1 MRHSYTRQAWR
12 RRVAIALAAFLLP
25 AVAAAGTVTVSED
38 QGGLSVDTVD
48 SPIDEILAQIAQT
61 QEFQIVRMGPAPD
74 EKLSGQFSGS
84 LGVVIAR
91 LLQNENH
98 LIVHS
103 AKAKAGI
110 ARIVLFGPPGKS
122 DAAPNSAPLAVA
134 ARGRGAA
141 GLSPQPLSREVIAP
155 SAPAAPPQP
164 IAKRPRS

>member
-1 MRHSYTRQAWR
+1 MRQIKGKPAGLHC
-12 RRVAIALAAFLLP
+12 VAIALTAFLIP
-25 AVAAAGTVTVSED
+25 AMAIAGTITVNEE
-38 QGGLSVDTVD
+38 QGKLSIETVD
-48 SPIDEILAQIAQT
+48 APIDEILAQIAQT
-61 QEFQIVRMGPAPD
+61 QEFQIVRMGAAPD

-98 LIVHS
+98 LIIHS

-110 ARIVLFGPPGKS
+110 ARIVLFGPPGRS
-122 DAAPNSAPLAVA
+122 DALPNAAPLAVA

-141 GLSPQPLSREVIAP
+141 GMGPQPLSREVIAP
-155 SAPAAPPQP
+155 SVPAVPPQP